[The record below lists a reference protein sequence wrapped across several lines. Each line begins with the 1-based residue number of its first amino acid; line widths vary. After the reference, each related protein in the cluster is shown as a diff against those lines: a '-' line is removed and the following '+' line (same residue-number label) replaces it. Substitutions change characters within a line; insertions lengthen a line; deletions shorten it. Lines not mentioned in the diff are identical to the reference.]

1 MLESQTRLR
10 DKDVKPSKFT
20 SFLQACPAW
29 EAVSSRCPP
38 EEAIALTGEGSME
51 TTDHYHENQ
60 TYVPDRNPIG
70 TLLLPRSGGASCVG
84 GFSLFMLEE
93 KLPSIIRERF
103 TIRDSCEDCPV
114 FVNRRVETIRSK
126 SPSPNCSK
134 SPRPARW
141 KACSFL
147 NCLHKPMQ
155 LLPSSREAS
164 SRWE

>member
-84 GFSLFMLEE
+84 SFSLFMLEV
-93 KLPSIIRERF
+93 KLPSIIKERF
-103 TIRDSCEDCPV
+103 TIRDSCEDCPMV
-114 FVNRRVETIRSK
+114 RNLSLAERRSGANLHLQIVQNHHDLRDG
-126 SPSPNCSK
+126 
-134 SPRPARW
+134 RPAL
-141 KACSFL
+141 S
-147 NCLHKPMQ
+147 
-155 LLPSSREAS
+155 
-164 SRWE
+164 